1 MQGEVT
7 HQKTNKFE
15 NLFLAG
21 VLSYYFAQILVTL
34 LNGGL
39 FNNNLGLDYLSF
51 WSSGYIANNQGLL
64 SVYNLEAQRE
74 VQGLYSPI
82 DRIGVVPTPL
92 LPIFIIPFQLF
103 ALLPLSTSFL
113 IWTILNV
120 LVLFIYV
127 KKRLLNK
134 LPIKYVFMVMLA
146 APVFQNFYFGQVEV
160 WLMIFASE
168 FLIALID
175 GNFFKAG
182 VWLGSLLL
190 KPQILILIIPYLLIQ
205 KYWRTLAGFSV
216 FSFFTILASFFL
228 IGLEGLLKIKDL
240 WLGYSVG
247 LPSNAPEVMLNW
259 RMLGLHSSALSSPL
273 IGTLIIVLGSI
284 FTLYLCLP
292 LFINRSIISLALP
305 LLGIFSAT
313 LAVTWHSHQ
322 HMSMTLFP
330 FLLMLLNLQIFPNKL
345 FKAWIFIPILL
356 YIVVIPIVLL
366 IQLGL
371 LPMIDAFG
379 GLITGGCMLIF
390 NIILV
395 YTSRDLINKMML
407 SSNTFAK
414 IRR

>member
-134 LPIKYVFMVMLA
+134 LPIKYAFMIMLA

-175 GNFFKAG
+175 GKFFKAG

-216 FSFFTILASFFL
+216 FSFFTILVSFFL

-240 WLGYSVG
+240 WLGYSAG

-273 IGTLIIVLGSI
+273 IGTLITVLGSI

-345 FKAWIFIPILL
+345 FKAWIFIPILS